1 MNFFGTSM
9 VNGINI
15 QNYDQS
21 ILQSPDIY
29 YESKVD
35 NNGILVISLAIKGV
49 HLMSYSFIL
58 WI

>member
-1 MNFFGTSM
+1 M

-49 HLMSYSFIL
+49 HLMSYTFIL